1 MPTSK
6 KAMDLF
12 LRDLE
17 VAIETGLRDY
27 RTGQGFHPDNVQ
39 SATGHLAGLE
49 RARDLAFEA
58 IARTEIRVPADPMRF
73 LALVDREATA
83 RALAK
88 LKREE
93 YVKRETRPDGER
105 FVEPKRP
112 DDHQLFEEMI
122 AMFHECALTG
132 SFPEPR
138 LSAPE

>member
-1 MPTSK
+1 MPASK

-12 LRDLE
+12 LRDLD

-27 RTGQGFHPDNVQ
+27 RTNQFAPDAAP
-39 SATGHLAGLE
+39 SAKAHMGGLELARHLAS
-49 RARDLAFEA
+49 DA
-58 IARTEIRVPADPMRF
+58 IERTEIRVPADPMRF
-73 LALVDREATA
+73 LSLVDREATA

-88 LKREE
+88 LKRDE
-93 YVKRETRPDGER
+93 YVKRETRSDGDR

-112 DDHQLFEEMI
+112 NDQQLFEEMI